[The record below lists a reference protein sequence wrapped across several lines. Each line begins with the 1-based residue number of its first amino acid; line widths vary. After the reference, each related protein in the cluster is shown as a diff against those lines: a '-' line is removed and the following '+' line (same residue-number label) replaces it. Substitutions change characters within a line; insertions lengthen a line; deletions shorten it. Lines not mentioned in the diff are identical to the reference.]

1 MSRREPSRRRAAF
14 SGYTLVFGRPTLVDR
29 FFERGLLSDLVLM
42 FAAAA
47 LTAILAHVM
56 IPLWPVPVSG
66 QSIGALLAGATL
78 GGVRAILSMVLY
90 LGMAFVGL
98 PVLPVLP
105 VLPSNDGGIEHLPSP
120 LAGYLFGLVVA
131 AAVVG
136 WLAQRSWNR
145 RISRAF
151 LSLLVGSLAAL
162 LVGSVWLALAP
173 GGSMGDALHHGAV
186 VLLPETLLKPALV
199 TMVVAIGWRVVD
211 AEDRRRAAVDLAAR
225 R

>member
-105 VLPSNDGGIEHLPSP
+105 SNDGGIEHLPSP

-162 LVGSVWLALAP
+162 LVGSAWLALAP

-211 AEDRRRAAVDLAAR
+211 AEDRRRAAVDLAVR